1 MAASILGVQPL
12 SFGTTTTTGYVV
24 DSATEEASS
33 QELVIENEGG
43 DVITQIL
50 GWGNKNEV
58 TVEVI
63 PKTAT
68 DRPALADLI
77 TIGGIALNILA
88 LSVKTAKKDVEK
100 WTIKGTVYPGVTPA

>member
-1 MAASILGVQPL
+1 MPATILGVQPL

-24 DSATEEASS
+24 DSSTEEHSS
-33 QELVIENEGG
+33 QELVIEDENG
-43 DVITQIL
+43 DVVTQIL
-50 GWGNKNEV
+50 AWGEKNEV

-68 DRPALADLI
+68 ARPDIGDLI

-88 LSVKTAKKDVEK
+88 LSVKKAKKDVQK
-100 WTIKGTVYPGVTPA
+100 WTIKGTVYPAVTPA